1 VGRHRND
8 PRGAGQILAIAAAV
22 VLVVAL
28 VVLGGFF
35 LWRSLPGTGSAF
47 LDQGPVS
54 NSDDAT
60 PQEAVLH
67 VQGISG
73 STHLLVRETGG
84 QVLTDTVLGEGQYVS
99 FDAPSMDVR
108 IEDPA
113 TVEVHAN
120 GELMDLTAEDGEA
133 AFTVEER

>member
-8 PRGAGQILAIAAAV
+8 PRGAGQILAIVAAV
-22 VLVVAL
+22 ILVVAL

-35 LWRSLPGTGSAF
+35 LWQSLPGTGSAS

-54 NSDDAT
+54 NNDEAT
-60 PQEAVLH
+60 PQEGVLH
-67 VQGISG
+67 VRGIGG
-73 STHLLVRETGG
+73 STHVLVRETGG

-113 TVEVHAN
+113 AVEVHTN
-120 GELMDLTAEDGEA
+120 GELMDLSSQDGEA